1 MRPAKPHVFPKR
13 YSCAYYFF
21 RNPFLI
27 LRVSVIFLFR
37 NLGYSHKNHMFF
49 CEHRTQVLTSIY
61 LHHARFP
68 SGISIPCFWWV
79 DGWWVEEGAG
89 LIGGSGPIGTYH
101 VGVPAFRKGWMTV
114 KLNVPAFRN
123 AGTHQNLMFQ
133 PSERL
138 EHCKTQCSS
147 LPKRLERT
155 KTQHSHSWSGCR
167 IDAACSI
174 EKVSRKY
181 LKSILGVYFWTRVQ
195 KRYCV

>member
-13 YSCAYYFF
+13 YSCAYYFSEIH
-21 RNPFLI
+21 FLI

-37 NLGYSHKNHMFF
+37 NLGYSHKKHMFC

-79 DGWWVEEGAG
+79 DGWWVEEGA

-114 KLNVPAFRN
+114 KLNVPAFRKGRN
-123 AGTHQNLMFQ
+123 APKLSTVTA
-133 PSERL
+133 EADA
-138 EHCKTQCSS
+138 ES
-147 LPKRLERT
+147 LLRVIPK
-155 KTQHSHSWSGCR
+155 
-167 IDAACSI
+167 
-174 EKVSRKY
+174 KY
-181 LKSILGVYFWTRVQ
+181 PKSI
-195 KRYCV
+195 